1 MLACLIIVL
10 HRSSFRKE
18 VKVEDDYRA
27 EYQNLGKN
35 IAYYRAQKNLDSH
48 DLALSAKLSET
59 VLRDLEG
66 EEIKLAP
73 SLDALF
79 HLARA
84 LGVPPAELLK
94 PAAKPPEPKEEDT
107 EPPIQ

>member
-1 MLACLIIVL
+1 
-10 HRSSFRKE
+10 
-18 VKVEDDYRA
+18 
-27 EYQNLGKN
+27 
-35 IAYYRAQKNLDSH
+35 
-48 DLALSAKLSET
+48 
-59 VLRDLEG
+59 LEG

-94 PAAKPPEPKEEDT
+94 PAAKPPEPEEEDT
-107 EPPIQ
+107 EPPIQQ

>member
-1 MLACLIIVL
+1 MTTGRNTKTLAKISPITG
-10 HRSSFRKE
+10 RE
-18 VKVEDDYRA
+18 
-27 EYQNLGKN
+27 
-35 IAYYRAQKNLDSH
+35 KNLDSH

-94 PAAKPPEPKEEDT
+94 PAAKPRNRKRRIRNRPSSNRVS
-107 EPPIQ
+107 